1 MTRKRVRENL
11 SRKMGEPCPY
21 CEGRGSIRSTP
32 SLCYEILRSI
42 RREAMNSMGSK
53 IIVLVHPD
61 VATFLYDEER
71 NGVEELEKQI
81 KKKIII
87 KIKDDLHHEQFEIYS
102 Q

>member
-1 MTRKRVRENL
+1 
-11 SRKMGEPCPY
+11 
-21 CEGRGSIRSTP
+21 
-32 SLCYEILRSI
+32 
-42 RREAMNSMGSK
+42 MNSIGSK

>member
-1 MTRKRVRENL
+1 
-11 SRKMGEPCPY
+11 
-21 CEGRGSIRSTP
+21 
-32 SLCYEILRSI
+32 
-42 RREAMNSMGSK
+42 
-53 IIVLVHPD
+53 

-81 KKKIII
+81 KIKIII